1 MTSSHDPAELS
12 AHALGL
18 LDGAEARAVEEHL
31 ALCPACRREWDE
43 LRDTSELLGDLP
55 PEMFLDGPPDDD
67 LVLQRALWQIRGE
80 ARAGRGRR
88 TLGLAAAAVVA
99 AAALAGGGV
108 AIGRLTAPET
118 VVAQPEASPP
128 GAARPAPP
136 APGPPAPDP
145 AGGRTVEGSVGAVA
159 MSATVTPAAGW
170 VRVAATVSGIAAG
183 QRCSIIVIAADGA
196 EAVAGSWLVSPAA
209 ESDGATVNGSA
220 IVAPDDVAAI
230 AVRNDVGETF
240 ISLPV

>member
-1 MTSSHDPAELS
+1 MTSPHDPAELS
-12 AHALGL
+12 AHAMGL
-18 LDGAEARAVEEHL
+18 LDGSEARAVEEHL
-31 ALCPACRREWDE
+31 AVCAACRREWAE
-43 LRDTSELLGDLP
+43 LRDTGELLGDLP
-55 PEMFLDGPPDDD
+55 PEMFLDGPPDGD

-80 ARAGRGRR
+80 ARAGRARR
-88 TLGLAAAAVVA
+88 MLGLAAAAVVA
-99 AAALAGGGV
+99 ATALAGGGV
-108 AIGRLTAPET
+108 ALGRLTASET
-118 VVAQPEASPP
+118 VVAQPDASPP

-136 APGPPAPDP
+136 APPAPDQP
-145 AGGRTVEGSVGAVA
+145 GGRTVEGSVGAVA
-159 MSATVTPAAGW
+159 MSATITPAAGW

-183 QRCSIIVIAADGA
+183 QRCSIVVVAADGT

-209 ESDGATVNGSA
+209 ESGSAAVNGSA